1 MTGWTIGLIM
11 VLPMSAVNAFTEEVV
26 FRLSYV
32 TSTEN
37 AGLSPTWAMAL
48 GSLVFGFVHYWG
60 IAPKWTIGAVLVAY
74 IGFFLTKSSLET
86 KGFLFAWAVHAIL
99 DVVIHTP
106 DHRYRHNPEFLQ
118 ELIFIRKSE
127 ISLAE
132 NLSNCK
138 HHLVDLLLKPRWAI
152 PCIQAGK
159 SVNLLSD
166 FPSRGHRGIAPQGS
180 QANPALSFT
189 TPSPILRF
197 VRCLC

>member
-1 MTGWTIGLIM
+1 MDHRPHHGGRH
-11 VLPMSAVNAFTEEVV
+11 
-26 FRLSYV
+26 RLGTLFPNIRIRIFLQALAQPHHGFAYGSRKCIHRGG
-32 TSTEN
+32 
-37 AGLSPTWAMAL
+37 GLSPIIRYINRKRRAL
-48 GSLVFGFVHYWG
+48 THLGNGPGFPCLRLCPLWG
-60 IAPKWTIGAVLVAY
+60 IAPKWTLGAVLIAY

-152 PCIQAGK
+152 PCTH
-159 SVNLLSD
+159 
-166 FPSRGHRGIAPQGS
+166 P
-180 QANPALSFT
+180 
-189 TPSPILRF
+189 
-197 VRCLC
+197 